1 MEVRYFGSNL
11 FDEFFDAA
19 NDKRIYRPRYVRYGT
34 DKIGFFRIYL
44 DCADFL
50 ASVTRM
56 ARISLGYENA
66 RPLNSN

>member
-19 NDKRIYRPRYVRYGT
+19 NDKRIHRPRYVRHGT

-44 DCADFL
+44 DCARL
-50 ASVTRM
+50 P
-56 ARISLGYENA
+56 YERNA
-66 RPLNSN
+66 HGQNFALL